1 MRPAVMPPPT
11 FEPVEPELYEA
22 PIGPAAGCLLG
33 LALGV
38 AMWAAI
44 IGAAWGIWTLI
55 VRR

>member
-33 LALGV
+33 FAIAAV
-38 AMWAAI
+38 MWAAI
-44 IGAAWGIWTLI
+44 IAAAWWIWILLT
-55 VRR
+55 R